1 MKEIMNEKNKLLDSN
16 EERAKILIVDDH
28 PIVRDGL
35 ARLINKKAEKDLM
48 ICGEADNAVDALKT
62 IAKIRPDL
70 VMVDISLR
78 GCDGIELT
86 KSIRHQNSKLP
97 ILVLSMH
104 DELLYAERALQAGAN
119 GYIMKNEPSEDLLQ
133 AIRKVLSGGVYIS
146 ENVSSKIVHKLKRD
160 GPGSLSSPVASL
172 SDRELEVFNLLG
184 RGRTTRQVA
193 DELFISIKTV
203 ETHLSR
209 IKVKLGLDSYN
220 ELIVHAALW
229 VNSRSS

>member
-1 MKEIMNEKNKLLDSN
+1 MNEKNKLPDSN
-16 EERAKILIVDDH
+16 EKRAKILIVDDH

-48 ICGEADNAVDALKT
+48 ICGEADNAADALKT

-86 KSIRHQNSKLP
+86 KNIRHQNSKLP

-104 DELLYAERALQAGAN
+104 DELLYAERALRAGAN

-133 AIRKVLSGGVYIS
+133 AIRKVLGGGVYIS
-146 ENVSSKIVHKLKRD
+146 ENVFSEIVHKLKRD

-172 SDRELEVFNLLG
+172 GDRELEVFNLLG

-209 IKVKLGLDSYN
+209 IKVKLDLDSYN

>member
-1 MKEIMNEKNKLLDSN
+1 MNEKNKLPDSN
-16 EERAKILIVDDH
+16 EKRAKILIVDDH

-48 ICGEADNAVDALKT
+48 ICGEADNAADALKT

-86 KSIRHQNSKLP
+86 KSIRYQNSKLP

-104 DELLYAERALQAGAN
+104 DELLYAERALRAGAN
-119 GYIMKNEPSEDLLQ
+119 GYIMKNEPSEDLLR

-146 ENVSSKIVHKLKRD
+146 ENVSSEIVHKLKRD
-160 GPGSLSSPVASL
+160 GPSSLSSPVASL

-193 DELFISIKTV
+193 DDLFISMKTV

-209 IKVKLGLDSYN
+209 IKVKLDLDSYN

>member
-1 MKEIMNEKNKLLDSN
+1 MNEKNKLPDSN
-16 EERAKILIVDDH
+16 EKRAKILIVDDH

-35 ARLINKKAEKDLM
+35 VRLINKKAEKDLM
-48 ICGEADNAVDALKT
+48 ICGEADNAADALKT

-78 GCDGIELT
+78 GGDGIELT
-86 KSIRHQNSKLP
+86 KSIRYQNSKLP

-104 DELLYAERALQAGAN
+104 DELLYAERALRAGAN

-146 ENVSSKIVHKLKRD
+146 ENVSSEIVHKLKRD

-193 DELFISIKTV
+193 DELFISMKTV

-209 IKVKLGLDSYN
+209 IKVKLDLDSYN
-220 ELIVHAALW
+220 ELVVHAALW